1 MAEPKRAPGASRN
14 SSKLSVQELRD
25 FYDKHERRTENFAKV
40 QKVVQMLDLTKT
52 QSRTFSTYSKE
63 TLRNYMKNPKQN
75 ESKLRNLSRFLW
87 RVSHS
92 YRRLLAYNAQQVDL
106 TAISVAPL
114 IDLTQ
119 DNDPKTILKDYYDT
133 CVELEKMKL
142 ATEIYKCLII
152 AWREDAFFGYVY
164 EDNSGFFIYPLDGD
178 YCKISSTNYDGTCN
192 FAYDFSYFRRH
203 SEELEFWDSEFN
215 SKYTAYQG
223 DNNLR
228 WQELD
233 SNRTICL
240 KVNDDDPT
248 LCLAPY
254 SGLFESIIDN
264 VDLQSILAVKNQLS
278 IYKLLVARMNHMS
291 GSNDPNEFEV
301 DPDTAMDYYER
312 LADSVP
318 DCVGTAISPLPI
330 DVIEFKPMDTSDVDM
345 ITTSMSNLFKQ
356 SGGSMVLND
365 EHTGATIYRAH
376 IIADMM
382 NALKPLLGQIEKWTN
397 HYLKSVLSNPAQV
410 SYIYT
415 SPWMKN
421 EKKKELLES
430 AQYGVPVKMAVAALD
445 GFSPLQ
451 VLSLQFLENK
461 VLDLPSNW
469 IPLNSSYTTSGTDEG
484 GGQEKDEGELGDE
497 GEQTKEKEKNQ
508 M

>member
-164 EDNSGFFIYPLDGD
+164 EDDSGFFIYPLDGD

-192 FAYDFSYFRRH
+192 FA
-203 SEELEFWDSEFN
+203 
-215 SKYTAYQG
+215 
-223 DNNLR
+223 
-228 WQELD
+228 
-233 SNRTICL
+233 
-240 KVNDDDPT
+240 
-248 LCLAPY
+248 
-254 SGLFESIIDN
+254 
-264 VDLQSILAVKNQLS
+264 
-278 IYKLLVARMNHMS
+278 
-291 GSNDPNEFEV
+291 
-301 DPDTAMDYYER
+301 
-312 LADSVP
+312 
-318 DCVGTAISPLPI
+318 
-330 DVIEFKPMDTSDVDM
+330 
-345 ITTSMSNLFKQ
+345 
-356 SGGSMVLND
+356 
-365 EHTGATIYRAH
+365 
-376 IIADMM
+376 
-382 NALKPLLGQIEKWTN
+382 
-397 HYLKSVLSNPAQV
+397 
-410 SYIYT
+410 
-415 SPWMKN
+415 
-421 EKKKELLES
+421 
-430 AQYGVPVKMAVAALD
+430 
-445 GFSPLQ
+445 
-451 VLSLQFLENK
+451 
-461 VLDLPSNW
+461 
-469 IPLNSSYTTSGTDEG
+469 
-484 GGQEKDEGELGDE
+484 
-497 GEQTKEKEKNQ
+497 
-508 M
+508 

>member
-164 EDNSGFFIYPLDGD
+164 EDDSGFFIYPLDGD

-240 KVNDDDPT
+240 
-248 LCLAPY
+248 C
-254 SGLFESIIDN
+254 
-264 VDLQSILAVKNQLS
+264 
-278 IYKLLVARMNHMS
+278 
-291 GSNDPNEFEV
+291 
-301 DPDTAMDYYER
+301 
-312 LADSVP
+312 
-318 DCVGTAISPLPI
+318 
-330 DVIEFKPMDTSDVDM
+330 
-345 ITTSMSNLFKQ
+345 
-356 SGGSMVLND
+356 
-365 EHTGATIYRAH
+365 
-376 IIADMM
+376 
-382 NALKPLLGQIEKWTN
+382 
-397 HYLKSVLSNPAQV
+397 
-410 SYIYT
+410 
-415 SPWMKN
+415 
-421 EKKKELLES
+421 
-430 AQYGVPVKMAVAALD
+430 
-445 GFSPLQ
+445 
-451 VLSLQFLENK
+451 
-461 VLDLPSNW
+461 
-469 IPLNSSYTTSGTDEG
+469 
-484 GGQEKDEGELGDE
+484 
-497 GEQTKEKEKNQ
+497 
-508 M
+508 